1 MPPGPTLA
9 RRVRPLLGALVLA
22 AAPLAAQ
29 APRPAVTSAAPEFP
43 ATTVGAHARTFVDVL
58 TAGDPG
64 EIDAFI
70 RASIATDSVNG
81 TFEEVRTFLRRLAAQ
96 SGGVAE
102 VTRIDARDDAIT
114 LVARTRR
121 GPWMRA
127 WMSLDPRRPDR
138 LQGIGATR
146 APDPAEV
153 PRPWREGALSEAEM
167 VAEIDAHARERSA
180 ADRFSGV
187 VLVAKGDRVL
197 YHQAFGMAN
206 QSDQVPNRPDTK
218 FHLASMGK
226 MFTSLAIA
234 QLVEAGKLKF
244 TDTLANVLPDYPN
257 PEAARR
263 ITLHHLL
270 THTAGVGD
278 IFTAEF
284 YRDRFRYREPRDYFP
299 LFAPLP
305 ARFEPG
311 ARYEYSNAG
320 FIVLGAIVEKVSGQ
334 RYDDYV
340 REHVF
345 APAGMTET
353 AMYEINQVV
362 PNLAV
367 GYAHFDDPLQVE
379 PRRSN
384 WHFLGW
390 KGGPAGGS
398 YSTAPDLL
406 RFARALRAGRIVSP
420 AMVETLTTAKVTP
433 NPDSPT
439 RVGYGYGFES
449 RVLGGKSV
457 RGHSG
462 GGAPSG
468 INSDLE
474 MVWEGDWTVIV
485 MGNYDAPA
493 AQLLARDIAA
503 FVARQPS

>member
-1 MPPGPTLA
+1 MTPRPSAA
-9 RRVRPLLGALVLA
+9 RRLRPLAAALALVLA

-29 APRPAVTSAAPEFP
+29 APLPAVSAPPEFP
-43 ATTVGAHARTFVDVL
+43 ATAVGAHARTFVDVL
-58 TAGDPG
+58 TSGDDG
-64 EIDAFI
+64 EIDAFV
-70 RASIATDSVNG
+70 RGSLNADSLNG
-81 TFEEVRTFLRRLAAQ
+81 DFEHWRGFLRTVAAQ

-102 VTRIDARDDAIT
+102 VTRIDARGGEVS

-138 LQGIGATR
+138 LAGIGVAR
-146 APDPAEV
+146 APDPAET
-153 PRPWREGALSEAEM
+153 PRPWREGRLSEADV
-167 VAEIDAHARERSA
+167 VAEIDAHARARSA

-218 FHLASMGK
+218 FHIASMGK
-226 MFTSLAIA
+226 MFTALAIA
-234 QLVEAGKLKF
+234 QLVEAGKLRF

-257 PEAARR
+257 PEAARK
-263 ITLHHLL
+263 ITIHHLL
-270 THTAGVGD
+270 THTAGIGD
-278 IFTAEF
+278 IFTPEF

-305 ARFEPG
+305 TRFEPG
-311 ARYEYSNAG
+311 SRYEYSNAA
-320 FIVLGAIVEKVSGQ
+320 FIVLGAIVERLSGQ
-334 RYDDYV
+334 AYDDYV

-353 AMYEINQVV
+353 AMYAINEVV
-362 PNLAV
+362 PSLAV

-390 KGGPAGGS
+390 KGTSAGGS

-406 RFARALRAGRIVSP
+406 RYARALRAGRIVSP
-420 AMVETLTTAKVTP
+420 AMVETLTTPKVTP
-433 NPDSPT
+433 NPANPA
-439 RVGYGYGFES
+439 VGYGYGFQTRTLS
-449 RVLGGKSV
+449 GKSV

-468 INSDLE
+468 INADLE
-474 MVWEGDWTVIV
+474 MVWEGDWTVIA
-485 MGNYDAPA
+485 MANYDAPA
-493 AQLLARDIAA
+493 AQALARDIAA
-503 FVARQPS
+503 FVARQDP